1 MFGRPFECLL
11 KLARFISIN
20 QSNMLNLLTT
30 NQLSRSFHQVQ
41 VVHPLDLQLC
51 RGDILG
57 LLGPNGA
64 GKSTIMR
71 MICGD
76 LAPSSG
82 SVEICGF
89 DLLQQPRQAKR
100 NIGYL
105 PERPPLHPDQTV
117 DEFLADSGYL
127 RGLKRPQIN
136 TAKTAVKKQCGL
148 EQSGRRLIRKL
159 SKGYQQR
166 VGLAQ
171 AIIHDPRLLI
181 LDEPTDGLD
190 PGQIRQLRELIKE
203 LADDKAVILSS
214 HILSEIQATCNRV
227 TILQQGKSVYNGDIT
242 PAEQTC
248 YRLGLEQNPLESEIT
263 ALPAIATAEQLHTDY
278 FMITLDQGYRPSECL
293 EQLLARGWLVSELS
307 PASRSLEQ
315 LFLQATSGGLQ

>member
-1 MFGRPFECLL
+1 
-11 KLARFISIN
+11 
-20 QSNMLNLLTT
+20 MLNLLTT
-30 NQLSRSFHQVQ
+30 NQLSRSFHHHQIVQ
-41 VVHPLDLQLC
+41 PLDLQLS

-82 SVEICGF
+82 EVEICGF
-89 DLLQQPRQAKR
+89 DLLEQPRQAKR

-105 PERPPLHPDQTV
+105 PERPPLHTDQTV
-117 DEFLADSGYL
+117 DEFLTDCAYL
-127 RGLKRPQIN
+127 HGLKRPQIDEARSA
-136 TAKTAVKKQCGL
+136 AKKHCGL

-171 AIIHDPRLLI
+171 AIIHDPQLLI
-181 LDEPTDGLD
+181 LDEPSDGLD
-190 PGQIRQLRELIKE
+190 PAQIRQLRELIKE
-203 LADDKAVILSS
+203 LAADKAVILSS

-227 TILQQGKSVYNGDIT
+227 VILQQGKSVYNGDIT

-248 YRLGLEQNPLESEIT
+248 YRLGLEQNPLESEIA

-278 FMITLDQGYRPSECL
+278 FLITLEPGYRPSECL
-293 EQLLARGWLVSELS
+293 EQLLGRGWQVCELS

-315 LFLQATSGGLQ
+315 LFLQATTGGLQ

>member
-1 MFGRPFECLL
+1 
-11 KLARFISIN
+11 
-20 QSNMLNLLTT
+20 MLNLLTT
-30 NQLSRSFHQVQ
+30 NQLSRRFHQVE
-41 VVHPLDLQLC
+41 VVHPLDLALC

-64 GKSTIMR
+64 GKSTILR

-76 LAPSSG
+76 LSPSSG

-117 DEFLADSGYL
+117 DEFLTDSGYL
-127 RGLKRPQIN
+127 HGLNRSQIN
-136 TAKTAVKKQCGL
+136 RAKTAVKKQCGL
-148 EQSGRRLIRKL
+148 EQNGRRLIRKL

-190 PGQIRQLRELIKE
+190 PSQIRQLRELIKE
-203 LADDKAVILSS
+203 LATDKAVILSS

-227 TILQQGKSVYNGDIT
+227 AILQQGKSVYNGDIT
-242 PAEQTC
+242 PAEQTG

-263 ALPAIATAEQLHTDY
+263 ALPAIASAEQLHTDY
-278 FMITLDQGYRPSECL
+278 FMITLEQGYRPSECL
-293 EQLLARGWLVSELS
+293 QQLLARGWQVSELS